1 MSINRWKVFSFDKNL
16 ALKTSKELNIPMLL
30 AVLLQA
36 RGFTECNQI
45 SEMFNSDNEYS
56 NPLIFKDM
64 KKAADRITSA
74 LDNFEK
80 IAVYGDYD
88 ADGVTSTAMLYS
100 YLESYGANV
109 MYYIPHRETE
119 GYGLNIN
126 AIDKLNSQGVQLI
139 ITVDN
144 GISSID
150 EVSYADSLNIDVV
163 ITDHHRPREVLP
175 NACAVVDP
183 YRNDCES
190 PYKYYSGVGVAFK
203 LITALEG
210 PDCDI
215 SSLLENYADLVAIGT
230 IGDIVPLTGE
240 NRNFVKYGLKMIS
253 HTDRIGLAA
262 LIERCGM
269 EGRRLTSGNI
279 AFTIVPRINATGRIS
294 SPDKAVRLLV
304 SEYPEEAA
312 ELSEDINDDNEYRR
326 QIENEIY
333 ENVIEKLKRNPKLL
347 YDRVL
352 VIEGENWHQGVIGIV
367 SSRITEKYGKPSII
381 ISCSGN
387 EAKGSGRSIEGFSLF
402 KAICSCAKYLT
413 KYGGHTMAAGLTMP
427 SQNISEFRKAINEYA
442 MSLESEMPIQ
452 TLKIDCLL
460 NPNKLNIQIPKYI
473 TLLEPFGMGNPTPLF
488 GLYKMKLTDI
498 TPVGGG
504 KHLRLSLSNNTTT
517 VRCMKFGT
525 TLEEF
530 SYCRGDI
537 IDVAVILQT
546 REYNGNNTLSII
558 IKDIKLSQMDCESVI
573 HELSLYEKA
582 KREEKLTE
590 SEYNKL
596 VPDREVFAK
605 VYRSLRNRNG
615 FLGSVELLLYRL
627 KCEKIGLAK
636 ILIALDVFS
645 EYNLICLTKNAYI
658 YKIDMVHN
666 TKKVDIFQSRI
677 LNKLKNLL
685 IKDGE

>member
-45 SEMFNSDNEYS
+45 LEMFNSDNEYL
-56 NPLIFKDM
+56 NPLILKDM
-64 KKAADRITSA
+64 GKAVDRITSA

-100 YLESYGANV
+100 YLESCGANV

-150 EVSYADSLNIDVV
+150 EISYADSLNIDVV

-215 SSLLENYADLVAIGT
+215 SSLLENYSDLVAIGT
-230 IGDIVPLTGE
+230 VGDIVPLTGE
-240 NRNFVKYGLKMIS
+240 NRNFVKYGLKMMS
-253 HTDRIGLAA
+253 HTDRVGLAA

-294 SPDKAVRLLV
+294 SPDKAVRLLI

-352 VIEGENWHQGVIGIV
+352 VIDGGNWHQGVIGIV

-381 ISCSGN
+381 ISYSGD

-402 KAICSCAKYLT
+402 KAICSCEKYLT

-427 SQNISEFRKAINEYA
+427 TKYISEFRKAINEYA
-442 MSLESEMPIQ
+442 ASLESEMPIQ
-452 TLKIDCLL
+452 TLKIDCIL
-460 NPNKLNIQIPKYI
+460 NPDKLNIQIPKYI
-473 TLLEPFGMGNPTPLF
+473 TSLEPFGMGNPTPLF

-504 KHLRLSLSNNTTT
+504 KHLRLSLSNNSTTL
-517 VRCMKFGT
+517 RCMKFGT

-530 SYCRGDI
+530 PYCIGDT
-537 IDVAVILQT
+537 IDAAVILQT

-582 KREEKLTE
+582 KRGEKLTE

-596 VPDREVFAK
+596 IPDREVFAK

-615 FLGSVELLLYRL
+615 FLGGVELLLHRL

-645 EYNLICLTKNAYI
+645 EYNLICLTKDGYI
-658 YKIDMVHN
+658 YKIDMVHI

-685 IKDGE
+685 IEDGE